1 MSSNFQSIRFCKK
14 CDNKYYHRL
23 QYPNDTDNGQ
33 PTLKF
38 YCHVCGFEDDEIE
51 QNGMCVLDTQ
61 RHLNVDMF
69 EHVYNPYTKFDPTL
83 PHINIPCPNVACKT
97 NEKEEPIT
105 DVVFI
110 RYDSNALKY
119 LYVCTECEHKW
130 KNS

>member
-38 YCHVCGFEDDEIE
+38 YCHVCWFEDDEIE

-97 NEKEEPIT
+97 NEKEEPMT
-105 DVVFI
+105 DAVFI